1 MTKSDLITTVAES
14 SGLTKKDTE
23 KVISGL
29 LAAVTNAL
37 VSGDKVQIVGFG
49 TFEVRDRKEREGRNP
64 SNGKPMIIPAS
75 RVPAFKA
82 GKSLKDAVAK

>member
-64 SNGKPMIIPAS
+64 SNGKPMTIPAS
-75 RVPAFKA
+75 RIPAFKA

>member
-14 SGLTKKDTE
+14 AGLTKKDTE
-23 KVISGL
+23 KVVSGL
-29 LAAVTNAL
+29 LAAITNAL

-82 GKSLKDAVAK
+82 GKSLKDAVSK

>member
-14 SGLTKKDTE
+14 AGLTKKDTE

-29 LAAVTNAL
+29 LAAVTKAL
-37 VSGDKVQIVGFG
+37 ASGDKVQIVGFG

-82 GKSLKDAVAK
+82 GKSLKDAVSK

>member
-29 LAAVTNAL
+29 LSAVTNAL

-64 SNGKPMIIPAS
+64 SNGKPMTIPAS
-75 RVPAFKA
+75 RIPAFKA

>member
-14 SGLTKKDTE
+14 AGLTKKDTE
-23 KVISGL
+23 KVVSGL
-29 LAAVTNAL
+29 LAAITDAL

-82 GKSLKDAVAK
+82 GKSLKDAVSK

>member
-14 SGLTKKDTE
+14 AGLTKKDTE
-23 KVISGL
+23 KVVSGL
-29 LAAVTNAL
+29 LAAITDAL

-49 TFEVRDRKEREGRNP
+49 TFEVRARKEREGRNP

-82 GKSLKDAVAK
+82 GKSLKDAVSK

>member
-14 SGLTKKDTE
+14 AGLTKKDTE
-23 KVISGL
+23 KVISGV
-29 LAAVTNAL
+29 LAAITDAL

-82 GKSLKDAVAK
+82 GKSLKDAVSK